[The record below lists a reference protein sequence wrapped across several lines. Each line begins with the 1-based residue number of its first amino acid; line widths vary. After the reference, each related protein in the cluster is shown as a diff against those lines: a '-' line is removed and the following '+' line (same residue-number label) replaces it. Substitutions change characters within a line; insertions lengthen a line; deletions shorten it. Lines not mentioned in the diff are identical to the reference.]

1 MTKYIQEVK
10 ALVDAESIEPGSR
23 RRLNTLSKLLEE
35 KKDVLNALDN
45 KIVATCPTEEIE
57 RDVQEAEELYEKI
70 VESLEVIDHMK
81 VESAARGEDVGPSDG
96 EHSSSRESSVSRD
109 ELIVHINT
117 SKTGAPAV
125 SRSGSHNELNTTAQ
139 SDETIFAV
147 KPKLPKDFITKIQWQ
162 SYKISSVL
170 G

>member
-10 ALVDAESIEPGSR
+10 ALVDSESIEPGSQ

-70 VESLEVIDHMK
+70 VESLEAIDHMK

-109 ELIVHINT
+109 ELIVHTNT

-125 SRSGSHNELNTTAQ
+125 SQSG
-139 SDETIFAV
+139 
-147 KPKLPKDFITKIQWQ
+147 
-162 SYKISSVL
+162 
-170 G
+170 